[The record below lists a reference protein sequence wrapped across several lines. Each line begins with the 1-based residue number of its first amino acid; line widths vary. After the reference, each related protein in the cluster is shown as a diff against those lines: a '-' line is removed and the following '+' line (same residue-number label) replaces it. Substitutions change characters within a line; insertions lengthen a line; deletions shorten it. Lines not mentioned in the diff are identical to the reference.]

1 MSEARRQPTAVAA
14 PSPSAPPA
22 APTNG
27 VGEWSPK
34 SSAVAAV
41 PVLSPYRH
49 AYYCRDCGKWI
60 PKEEALA
67 GPDAWPLCPR
77 CGRPLRT
84 RPRNR
89 EGRWKFHRIDLE
101 ALLREGVRP

>member
-1 MSEARRQPTAVAA
+1 MSEAHIP
-14 PSPSAPPA
+14 PFPA
-22 APTNG
+22 APPTAPTARG
-27 VGEWSPK
+27 GERSAK
-34 SSAVAAV
+34 SAAVAAV
-41 PVLSPYRH
+41 PVLSPYRRM
-49 AYYCRDCGKWI
+49 YYCRNCERWV
-60 PKEEALA
+60 PHEEALA
-67 GPDAWPLCPR
+67 GPDGWPLCPR